1 VPVEDAK
8 TVPVADAIE
17 DSAASDVKA
26 AVRHVWF
33 THALETDGFAPLTAA
48 HFFTQLQKPMTYAA
62 KGKTLSRVGRLP
74 HPQ

>member
-1 VPVEDAK
+1 MPVEDAK

-33 THALETDGFAPLTAA
+33 THALETDGFAPPTAA
-48 HFFTQLQKPMTYAA
+48 HFFTQPRTTQKADDIRS
-62 KGKTLSRVGRLP
+62 KGENP
-74 HPQ
+74 